1 MYYLEHVLH
10 EKRYTTLLEQQF
22 KLSGLMQYSL
32 WVLKD
37 LRSTKIYY
45 VSLVTTC
52 VHILHR
58 RPPHDLMEPFLFS
71 RGATFALTRLS
82 FKRLAFR
89 DPTIG
94 ILSKTFQ
101 CSVSGVNSKCISD
114 STFLS
119 FKGTG

>member
-37 LRSTKIYY
+37 LN

-52 VHILHR
+52 VHISHR
-58 RPPHDLMEPFLFS
+58 IPPRDLMEPFLFS